1 MRGMCAAMLS
11 LQAIILGLSVPVMIA
26 VEDVHKTLAL
36 TLGLGL
42 AVLCVLV
49 AGSLRRPQAYWVGHA
64 IQAGTIALGFL
75 VPAMFFVGLMF
86 AALWF
91 GAFFLGRRIEDD
103 KARWARE
110 AAEAEAEGDDD
121 GAQPAS

>member
-11 LQAIILGLSVPVMIA
+11 LEAIILGLSVPVMIS

-36 TLGLGL
+36 VLGLGL

-49 AGSLRRPQAYWVGHA
+49 AGSLRRPQAYLGGHA
-64 IQAGTIALGFL
+64 IQVAAIALGFL
-75 VPAMFFVGLMF
+75 VPIMFFVGLMF

-91 GAFFLGRRIEDD
+91 GAFFLGRKIEDD
-103 KARWARE
+103 KVRWARE
-110 AAEAEAEGDDD
+110 A
-121 GAQPAS
+121 GAGRED